1 LLVQYVDAGAAS
13 AAVDTLRSS
22 SIAGLVAAEADLN
35 LLAAVF
41 GSIPESEARALLSDA
56 LAPD

>member
-1 LLVQYVDAGAAS
+1 
-13 AAVDTLRSS
+13 VDTLRSS
-22 SIAGLVAAEADLN
+22 SIAGLVAAEAHLN